1 MVNFWGS
8 ITLALSAKAVAS
20 HVLRPAPAADV
31 QSDIS
36 ARAIQDRCPG
46 RCPGQGSRW
55 APKSCDDF
63 NFVFTGLPWNH
74 PAINASGFTPQQ
86 VEAGIRSDVK
96 AIVDAGYNIK
106 AVLVGPEN
114 PLDDIASELK
124 GVNWAGTGVGFGV
137 RGNPSPVITRRF
149 IDIIQLFRDQVPQ
162 APILFN
168 YSPNSSVWAIQQYF
182 PLPSSVGC
190 PPGPGKDLVSV
201 TL

>member
-1 MVNFWGS
+1 MVNFWSS
-8 ITLALSAKAVAS
+8 ITLVLSAKAVAS

-106 AVLVGPEN
+106 GYCDALQSLQPSGLKANAEREKIASSRPELAWLINEITGKGFCLKVLVTLE
-114 PLDDIASELK
+114 ILK
-124 GVNWAGTGVGFGV
+124 FFHVE
-137 RGNPSPVITRRF
+137 
-149 IDIIQLFRDQVPQ
+149 
-162 APILFN
+162 
-168 YSPNSSVWAIQQYF
+168 
-182 PLPSSVGC
+182 
-190 PPGPGKDLVSV
+190 
-201 TL
+201 